1 MTGAELLFVGASGV
15 ILASLWAG
23 MAMALRVTGF

>member
-1 MTGAELLFVGASGV
+1 MTGAELAFVGVSTV

-23 MAMALRVTGF
+23 MAAALRVTGF